1 MSLKSHRQAI
11 AATVWGPTSLSLRL
25 GFRGLGRSSLV
36 LYFEG
41 MTKDTTYLHST
52 FRALGLSH
60 LDLCLWDQP
69 CTGIFWLSA

>member
-11 AATVWGPTSLSLRL
+11 AATVWGSTSLSLRL

-52 FRALGLSH
+52 FHVLG
-60 LDLCLWDQP
+60 LWDQS
-69 CTGIFWLSA
+69 CTGFFWFPAQSHLQHV